1 MNELKKQLS
10 NLIEEIYTDKK
21 SQKNIKEIFKLSN
34 KMQIYN
40 YIGKNTFETLVFN
53 EIYYLTEFEY
63 ILFALHYNIRLMLIS
78 RTEMGSVNNN
88 VILVDIP
95 SDNTFVILLENYKLY
110 DYKNPEENNIIPN
123 MGILEHRNSISIDN
137 DILDINDN
145 NIIKIRDINDYLTLT
160 MSKFKKFK
168 KEETLYNKEL
178 LTKSKKV
185 LKSRKTGSNEEK
197 KRKIKLSKP
206 KI

>member
-1 MNELKKQLS
+1 
-10 NLIEEIYTDKK
+10 
-21 SQKNIKEIFKLSN
+21 
-34 KMQIYN
+34 
-40 YIGKNTFETLVFN
+40 
-53 EIYYLTEFEY
+53 
-63 ILFALHYNIRLMLIS
+63 
-78 RTEMGSVNNN
+78 
-88 VILVDIP
+88 VDIP